1 MDTRKID
8 KCKVCGNDF
17 FKEPL
22 LKYKNMPSAA
32 QYLPDVESLEKDR
45 GVNLEVCQCSGCGLV
60 QLNNDHVPYYRE
72 VIRASAFSGEMKDFR
87 TKQFEDFAKKYSLK
101 GKKIIEIGCGSGEY
115 LSVMQK
121 CGVET
126 YGLEQKAESVQ
137 QCIMNGLKV
146 SKGFVEN
153 RDYKI
158 NEAPFDAFF
167 TLSFLEHLPNP
178 NETLQ
183 GIRNNLTDGGVGI
196 VEVPNFDMV
205 LRKNLFS
212 EFIRDHLFYFTED
225 TLNATLRQNGFEIL
239 ECNEIWHDYL
249 LSAIVRKRGEL
260 NIAPFYEH
268 QKKLKAEI
276 ERYVGRFK
284 DKGVAIWGAGHQA
297 LTIISLTEMADKI
310 RYVVDSATFK
320 QGKYTPATHIPI
332 VSPEMLDYDP
342 VEAIIVIS
350 GSYSNEVSKIIRRK
364 YKSRLEDK
372 VSGVNVAILKDFGLE
387 EV

>member
-1 MDTRKID
+1 M
-8 KCKVCGNDF
+8 
-17 FKEPL
+17 
-22 LKYKNMPSAA
+22 
-32 QYLPDVESLEKDR
+32 
-45 GVNLEVCQCSGCGLV
+45 
-60 QLNNDHVPYYRE
+60 
-72 VIRASAFSGEMKDFR
+72 
-87 TKQFEDFAKKYSLK
+87 
-101 GKKIIEIGCGSGEY
+101 
-115 LSVMQK
+115 
-121 CGVET
+121 
-126 YGLEQKAESVQ
+126 
-137 QCIMNGLKV
+137 
-146 SKGFVEN
+146 
-153 RDYKI
+153 
-158 NEAPFDAFF
+158 
-167 TLSFLEHLPNP
+167 
-178 NETLQ
+178 
-183 GIRNNLTDGGVGI
+183 
-196 VEVPNFDMV
+196 
-205 LRKNLFS
+205 
-212 EFIRDHLFYFTED
+212 
-225 TLNATLRQNGFEIL
+225 
-239 ECNEIWHDYL
+239 
-249 LSAIVRKRGEL
+249 RKRGEL